1 MTEEW
6 HDIQDYKGLYQVSNL
21 GRVRSLD
28 REITA
33 ISRWGTPQKYIAK
46 GRIIKGS
53 LSTVGYPQVRLSKDG
68 IITTYQ
74 VHRLVATAFLANPNN
89 LSEVN
94 HKNEDK
100 CDNKVSNLEW
110 CDRDYNAHYLNAC
123 TRHAHKIC
131 KRVKQFTLDGKF
143 VAEYPSVSEAS
154 KANGISVSYIS
165 KVIHG
170 VVDHANGYR
179 FESV

>member
-1 MTEEW
+1 MNEEW
-6 HDIQDYKGLYQVSNL
+6 RDIQGYEGLYQVSNL
-21 GRVRSLD
+21 GKVRSLD

-33 ISRWGTPQKYIAK
+33 VSRWGTPQKYTAK
-46 GRIIKGS
+46 GRVLKGS
-53 LSTVGYPQVRLSKDG
+53 FSTVGYPQVQLSKEG
-68 IITTYQ
+68 TITTYQ
-74 VHRLVATAFLANPNN
+74 VHRLVAMAFLANPDN

-100 CDNKVSNLEW
+100 CDNRACNLEW

-123 TRHAHKIC
+123 TRHAHKIW
-131 KRVKQFTLDGKF
+131 KRVRQFTLDGKF
-143 VAEYPSVSEAS
+143 IAEYPSVSEAS

-170 VVDHANGYR
+170 VVSQANGHR
-179 FESV
+179 FELV